1 MQGNIPLTERSTK
14 TQPFL
19 ASPQRSPAVAAN
31 DTQSTQLSASMYDQS
46 MDPYE
51 GEDVPSQFTVGDD
64 NSQRPGNRIP
74 FSATPRSQLSSQT
87 PLRGSSVGNDSISG
101 MREGSYVPNLYPKG
115 TSDGLQSSQHR
126 NTPSTPQLPP
136 RGSGSASSATHVPS
150 PFSQRYVLI

>member
-1 MQGNIPLTERSTK
+1 MP
-14 TQPFL
+14 
-19 ASPQRSPAVAAN
+19 SPVAPRQRSPAVAPN

-46 MDPYE
+46 DPF
-51 GEDVPSQFTVGDD
+51 GEEVPSQFTVGDD
-64 NSQRPGNRIP
+64 DSQRPGNRIP

-87 PLRGSSVGNDSISG
+87 PLRGSSIGSESVSG

-136 RGSGSASSATHVPS
+136 RGGGSASGATHVPS
-150 PFSQRYVLI
+150 PFSQR

>member
-1 MQGNIPLTERSTK
+1 MPLTARATK
-14 TQPFL
+14 ILSFVAP
-19 ASPQRSPAVAAN
+19 PQRSPAVAPN

-64 NSQRPGNRIP
+64 DSQRPGNRIP

-87 PLRGSSVGNDSISG
+87 PLRGSSVGDDSVSG

-115 TSDGLQSSQHR
+115 TSDGLQSSQYR

-136 RGSGSASSATHVPS
+136 RGSGSASSATHAPS
-150 PFSQRYVLI
+150 PFSQRYVHI